1 MSTPKTRKANST
13 LPWANHWLDRCVQ
26 SAREKSMT
34 PRFGRAVTAFV
45 FIAVAL
51 SAELFLH
58 FRAME
63 EASANRTAALSFASE
78 LRARSDREL
87 NSVLYLSSG
96 VVGYLVVR
104 HDKIDPQEINS
115 ILRAVHGYGR
125 HIRNFSLAVGYR
137 VAYVYPLPGNEAIL
151 GRDYRDLSAQWPAIR
166 ATIAAGNSA
175 LTGPVD
181 LVQGGR
187 ALIYRIPV
195 FVDNGY
201 WGLLSTVI
209 DMSSFQKAAFGG
221 LDTAHFEFAIRSVE
235 PAGAGGGL
243 LWGRQELFAD
253 PQAIQLEAEVPNGR
267 WVYAVRSTRQGG
279 SAMVWMLRGAG
290 WLLAVLAGLGVF
302 TVLRQR
308 SELARH
314 AGFDSLTNLPN
325 RRLFDDRLEQMVSRH
340 ARVSQ
345 SLIAA
350 VFLDLNGFKRIND
363 VHGHRFGDAVL
374 RIVAARI
381 REEVRLSDTVARW
394 AGDEFVLL
402 IEGAERE
409 FVAQLEQRLRR
420 RIAVPFEVDSVAL
433 TVSAAIGIAYYP
445 DEADS
450 PAKLLELADRRMFED
465 KSQRKEK
472 AKSDGVFR

>member
-1 MSTPKTRKANST
+1 MSTPKTCKTASA
-13 LPWANHWLDRCVQ
+13 LPWLIHWLDRCVQ

-34 PRFGRAVTAFV
+34 PRFGRAVAAFV
-45 FIAVAL
+45 FIAIAL

-96 VVGYLVVR
+96 VVGYLVVH
-104 HDKIDPQEINS
+104 HDKIDPNEIND
-115 ILRAVHGYGR
+115 ILRAVHSYGR
-125 HIRNFSLAVGYR
+125 HIRNFSLAVGHR
-137 VAYVYPLPGNEAIL
+137 VAYVYPLRGNEAIL
-151 GRDYRDLSAQWPAIR
+151 GRDYRDLSAQWPAIE
-166 ATIAAGNSA
+166 AAINTGAGA

-195 FVDNGY
+195 FVDNSY

-209 DMSSFQKAAFGG
+209 DMASFQSAAFNG
-221 LDTAHFEFAIRSVE
+221 LDNAHFEFAIRSE
-235 PAGAGGGL
+235 GPAGAGGL
-243 LWGRQELFAD
+243 LWGRQEMFAD
-253 PQAIQLEAEVPNGR
+253 PQAIQFEAEVPNGR

-279 SAMVWMLRGAG
+279 SAMVWLLRGTG
-290 WLLAVLAGLGVF
+290 WLLAVLAGLSVF

-325 RRLFDDRLEQMVSRH
+325 RRLFDDRLEQMVRRQ
-340 ARVSQ
+340 ARASE

-350 VFLDLNGFKRIND
+350 LFLDLNGFKRIND
-363 VHGHRFGDAVL
+363 VYGHRFGDAVL

-409 FVAQLEQRLRR
+409 FVAQLEQRLRN
-420 RIAVPFEVDSVAL
+420 RIAVPFVLEGIALSVN
-433 TVSAAIGIAYYP
+433 AAIGIAYYP

-450 PAKLLELADRRMFED
+450 PAKLLELADLRMFED
-465 KSQRKEK
+465 KSQRK
-472 AKSDGVFR
+472 